1 MVGLLPKGI
10 ITLDR
15 IVLYIT
21 RMVTHTAGGVM
32 DMIIGV
38 RPQTGIGDLQW
49 KCIGGGVGRSFGMVP
64 AGIVTTDL
72 QKLLLALKKFHGF
85 YETWR

>member
-15 IVLYIT
+15 NILYIT
-21 RMVTHTAGGVM
+21 RMVTHTADGVM
-32 DMIIGV
+32 DMMIGGW
-38 RPQTGIGDLQW
+38 PQTGIADLR
-49 KCIGGGVGRSFGMVP
+49 KCIGGVGRSFGMVP

-72 QKLLLALKKFHGF
+72 QSC
-85 YETWR
+85 YWY